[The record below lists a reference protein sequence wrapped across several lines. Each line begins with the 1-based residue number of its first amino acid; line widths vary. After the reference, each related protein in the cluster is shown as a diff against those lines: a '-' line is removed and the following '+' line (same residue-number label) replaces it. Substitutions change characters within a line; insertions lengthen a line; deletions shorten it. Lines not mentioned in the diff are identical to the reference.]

1 MANMNEMA
9 TPAEVVP
16 AAPSANAKVETR
28 SPLRMGPVI
37 ALGGIIALLPF
48 AASSE
53 YQLHMAVMIGIHAVI
68 AISLNLLVGH
78 AGQISLGHAGFMAI
92 GAYGTAILSS
102 RYGWPPLLG
111 VAVSAAAAGGL
122 AFLVGRPIL
131 RLKGYYLA
139 MATLG
144 LGMIIYL
151 VISNE
156 VWLTGGPDGMSLA
169 VLTVFGTEIDS
180 AAQWY
185 WIVGGILLLVYWM
198 ACNLV
203 DAPIGRALRALE
215 GPDALAAS
223 SGIDIS
229 WNKVRIFTVSAV
241 LTAMM
246 GGVGALYSGFITP
259 KSADFMQSIEL
270 ILMVI
275 LGGMGSVAGAVVG
288 AGIVTMLPQVLTS
301 LEHHESLVYGLILIL
316 VMVFMPKGLVPTL
329 AQLARRFHR

>member
-1 MANMNEMA
+1 MTNMNEAVAPAQSAPIA
-9 TPAEVVP
+9 TPP
-16 AAPSANAKVETR
+16 ALKLKADS
-28 SPLRMGPVI
+28 LRRLGPVVALGLAI
-37 ALGGIIALLPF
+37 ALVPLIAGS
-48 AASSE
+48 A
-53 YQLHMAVMIGIHAVI
+53 YHMHMAVMIGIHAVI
-68 AISLNLLVGH
+68 AISLNLLVGY

-92 GAYGTAILSS
+92 GAYGTAILSA

-111 VAVSAAAAGGL
+111 LGVSSIAAGLL
-122 AFLVGRPIL
+122 AFAVGRPIL

-156 VWLTGGPDGMSLA
+156 VWLTGGPDGMSLS
-169 VLTVFGTEIDS
+169 VLTVFGIELDS
-180 AAQWY
+180 AGKWY
-185 WIVGGILLLVYWM
+185 WIVGAILLLTYWM
-198 ACNLV
+198 ARNLV

-223 SGIDIS
+223 AGIDIS
-229 WNKVRIFTVSAV
+229 WNKVRIFAVSAA
-241 LTAMM
+241 LTALM

-275 LGGMGSVAGAVVG
+275 LGGMGSVFGAVVG

-301 LEHHESLVYGLILIL
+301 LEHYESLVYGVILIL
-316 VMVFMPKGLVPTL
+316 VMVFMPKGLVPTTAHL
-329 AQLARRFHR
+329 IRKFRR